1 MVDYKLIKDEKL
13 VELAQT
19 KDVYAINELLDRYK
33 KVVKKIARHY
43 FLLGG
48 DSEDLIQ
55 EGTIA
60 VFRAMETYKSESPFY
75 PYVYQCIKNGIISLV
90 RRSAAGAASE
100 VPLASAINDG
110 YALFDDEVAA
120 TCDYDPE
127 INFINSEA
135 EKELT
140 VKLKKELSKLEYE
153 ILNLYLEG
161 YSYSEI
167 AQKLS
172 KNEKSVDNALQ
183 RIKKKTNQIYG
194 G

>member
-1 MVDYKLIKDEKL
+1 MVDYKLLKDEKL
-13 VELAQT
+13 VELAQG

-48 DSEDLIQ
+48 DFEDLIQ
-55 EGTIA
+55 EGTIC
-60 VFRAMETYKSESPFY
+60 VFRAMETYKGDAPFY

-100 VPLASAINDG
+100 VPFGNASDN
-110 YALFDDEVAA
+110 YFFDDDEIAA
-120 TCDYDPE
+120 TCDSDPE
-127 INFINSEA
+127 INFINSET
-135 EKELT
+135 EKELNG
-140 VKLKKELSKLEYE
+140 KLKEALSKLEYE
-153 ILNLYLEG
+153 ILTLYLEG
-161 YSYSEI
+161 YSYLEI
-167 AQKLS
+167 AKKLK

-183 RIKKKTNQIYG
+183 RIKKKANQIYG